1 KHLEAGTI
9 KALAIASDN
18 RDPQVPN
25 VPTLKESGINMSFA
39 LERGVVAPKGTPKEV
54 IDMWAGIIKQA
65 VDDPGLQA
73 AMAAK
78 GTGLRYQG
86 PA

>member
-1 KHLEAGTI
+1 MFFR
-9 KALAIASDN
+9 S
-18 RDPQVPN
+18 
-25 VPTLKESGINMSFA
+25 
-39 LERGVVAPKGTPKEV
+39 
-54 IDMWAGIIKQA
+54 GIIKQA

-86 PA
+86 PDDFRAYAEKLYSDYEAVAIEIGMYKK